1 MLQINQQASEGL
13 ENHLK
18 TNLFVYLYTAQSV
31 TWFWCPLRRA
41 APHITRSL
49 FKHTCGDVGY
59 WVSFLW
65 VVSWLFCVAAVTKI
79 PSRNDWEQ
87 ERAIGAQGS
96 KGRRGPGEVDVT
108 GMWAKWYSHA
118 GWGVLNENAPPPQA
132 CVFKYLIPR
141 GWHSLRRFRSCGL
154 VLEEVHH

>member
-1 MLQINQQASEGL
+1 MFLTKMLQINQQASKGL
-13 ENHLK
+13 ENHFE

-31 TWFWCPLRRA
+31 PWCWWPLRRA

-49 FKHTCGDVGY
+49 FKHY

-65 VVSWLFCVAAVTKI
+65 VVSWLFCVAAMTKI

-87 ERAIGAQGS
+87 ERATGAQGS
-96 KGRRGPGEVDVT
+96 KGRRGPGEVDVI

-118 GWGVLNENAPPPQA
+118 GWGVLNENVSPQA
-132 CVFKYLIPR
+132 CVFKYLIPM
-141 GWHSLRRFRSCGL
+141 GWHSLRGFRSCGL